1 MRQRRAG
8 VERGEPEGRRA
19 RPEERPATSRSR
31 ARRTGGPT
39 SWADWSTSCCLGKAG
54 EGSASDEPESSEENR
69 RADER
74 DRKKRSAS
82 DEPESSEENRRADER
97 DRKNGQRRA
106 GVERGEPEGRRA
118 GPTGARRVAWAKPAR
133 KAPATSRS
141 RARRTGGP
149 TSETGRRGAPA
160 T

>member
-39 SWADWSTSCCLGKAG
+39 SWADWSTSCRLGKAG
-54 EGSASDEPESSEENR
+54 EESDSDEPESSEENR

-74 DRKKRSAS
+74 GRMERSAS

-97 DRKNGQRRA
+97 DQERA
-106 GVERGEPEGRRA
+106 VRPMTRDRHD
-118 GPTGARRVAWAKPAR
+118 RMVR
-133 KAPATSRS
+133 
-141 RARRTGGP
+141 
-149 TSETGRRGAPA
+149 
-160 T
+160 